1 MMLDLARFGNI
12 PVDYTSL
19 TSVFDGYRSPKDK
32 IAALEKKQLL
42 IRLKKGLFVVAPQVS
57 KSEISRELIAN
68 HLYGPSYVS
77 LESALSYYGLIPE
90 RVYNVRSVTVKRAKK
105 YTTPLG
111 EFDYRTVSENY
122 FPIGITQK
130 QNDSKSIFLIASPEK
145 ALCDMI
151 VLTSG
156 LRLQSVKAVKIY
168 LEENLRI
175 DLSEMP
181 TTIGR
186 ALNSEIIR
194 ECIET
199 GKKKNELIQ
208 LLKLLESY
216 E

>member
-1 MMLDLARFGNI
+1 MIDLARFGNI
-12 PVDYTSL
+12 PIDYATL
-19 TSVFDGYRSPKDK
+19 VSVLDGYRFPKNK
-32 IAALEKKQLL
+32 IASLEKKQQL

-57 KSEISRELIAN
+57 KSELSRELIAN

-90 RVYNVRSVTVKRAKK
+90 RVYSIRSVTVKRAKQ

-111 EFDYRTVSENY
+111 EFDYRTVPSTY
-122 FPIGITQK
+122 FSIGIQQEPT
-130 QNDSKSIFLIASPEK
+130 DSKSIFLIASPEK

-156 LRLQSVKAVKIY
+156 LRLQSVKAVKTY

-175 DLSEMP
+175 DLSEIP
-181 TTIGR
+181 ITIGR
-186 ALNSEIIR
+186 TWNTEIIR

-199 GKKKNELIQ
+199 GKKKTELLQ
-208 LLKLLESY
+208 LLKLLENDD
-216 E
+216 